1 MSTGLVL
8 EGGAMRGM
16 YTSGILDVFME
27 NDIYFKGMV
36 GVSAGAAF
44 GCSYKSKQLGRS
56 LRYSKD
62 YCRDKNYISFKSW
75 ITTGDLYNVD
85 FAYNKI
91 PNELDIFDNDTFENN
106 PMEFYAVCTDA
117 LTGESVYHKC
127 DTVRGD
133 NLQWVRASASLPLAA
148 RLVDINGRLLSD
160 GGMSDSIPIK
170 FFERM
175 GYEKNVVILTQ
186 PLNFVKEPSSM
197 LPVMKIILR
206 KYPALINSI
215 ANRHIIYN
223 ETLDYIKE
231 QERLGKVFV
240 FRPDEPLNIK
250 KMERDPNTYDRVYNH
265 GRDHALERLDEL
277 KKFIEN
283 K

>member
-1 MSTGLVL
+1 MNTGLVL

-44 GCSYKSKQLGRS
+44 GCSYKSKQIGRS
-56 LRYSKD
+56 LRYSKG

-91 PNELDIFDNDTFENN
+91 PNELDIFDNDAFEKN

-117 LTGESVYHKC
+117 ITGEAVYHKC

-133 NLQWVRASASLPLAA
+133 NLLWVRASASLPLAA

-170 FFERM
+170 FFEGM

-186 PLNFVKEPSSM
+186 PLDFVKEPSSM

-206 KYPALINSI
+206 KHPALYRAI

-223 ETLDYIKE
+223 ETLEYLKE
-231 QERLGKVFV
+231 QERQGKVFV
-240 FRPDEPLNIK
+240 FRPDEPLP
-250 KMERDPNTYDRVYNH
+250 EY
-265 GRDHALERLDEL
+265 
-277 KKFIEN
+277 F
-283 K
+283 

>member
-44 GCSYKSKQLGRS
+44 GCSYKSKQIGRS
-56 LRYSKD
+56 LRYSRD
-62 YCRDKNYISFKSW
+62 YCQDKNYISFKSW

-91 PNELDIFDNDTFENN
+91 PNELDIFDNDTFEKN

-170 FFERM
+170 FFEDM

-186 PLNFVKEPSSM
+186 PLDFVKEPGSM

-206 KYPALINSI
+206 KYPALVKSI

-223 ETLDYIKE
+223 QTLDYIKE
-231 QERLGKVFV
+231 QEKQGKVLV
-240 FRPDEPLNIK
+240 FRPDAPLNIK
-250 KMERDPNTYDRVYNH
+250 KTERNPDTYDRVYNH
-265 GRDHALERLDEL
+265 GREHALKRLNEL

-283 K
+283 E

>member
-44 GCSYKSKQLGRS
+44 GCSYKSKQIGRS
-56 LRYSKD
+56 LRYSKN

-91 PNELDIFDNDTFENN
+91 PNELDIFDNDAFENS

-170 FFERM
+170 FFEEM

-186 PLNFVKEPSSM
+186 PFDFVKEPSSM
-197 LPVMKIILR
+197 LPVMKIALR
-206 KYPALINSI
+206 KYPALIKSI

-223 ETLDYIKE
+223 QTLDYIKE
-231 QERLGKVFV
+231 QEKQGKVFV

-250 KMERDPNTYDRVYNH
+250 KMERDPETYDRVYNH
-265 GRDHALERLDEL
+265 GREQAVERLEEL

-283 K
+283 N

>member
-1 MSTGLVL
+1 MDTGLVL

-44 GCSYKSKQLGRS
+44 GCSYKSKQIGRS

-91 PNELDIFDNDTFENN
+91 PNELDIFDNDTFEKN

-117 LTGESVYHKC
+117 ITGESVYHKC

-148 RLVDINGRLLSD
+148 RLVEINGRLLSD

-170 FFERM
+170 FFEGM

-186 PLNFVKEPSSM
+186 PLDFVKEPSSM
-197 LPVMKIILR
+197 LPVMKIVLR
-206 KYPALINSI
+206 KYPALFKSI

-223 ETLDYIKE
+223 ETLEYLKE
-231 QERLGKVFV
+231 REKQGKVFV
-240 FRPDEPLNIK
+240 FRPDQPLNIK

-265 GRDHALERLDEL
+265 GREHAIKRLDEL
-277 KKFIEN
+277 KEFIGN
-283 K
+283 N